1 MVVVRRQTTR
11 QYGEGRLPNVRVR
24 GSLLDS
30 CADVA
35 TACSRAMRYAAKA
48 QEARG
53 KRQWLGPRV
62 VDVVVQQSHQVKV
75 TSKEMKGKPMEVD
88 YNQAA

>member
-1 MVVVRRQTTR
+1 MAARRRTTGR
-11 QYGEGRLPNVRVR
+11 YGEGRPPNVRVR

-53 KRQWLGPRV
+53 ERRWSSPRV

-75 TSKEMKGKPMEVD
+75 RSKEMKGKPMEVD